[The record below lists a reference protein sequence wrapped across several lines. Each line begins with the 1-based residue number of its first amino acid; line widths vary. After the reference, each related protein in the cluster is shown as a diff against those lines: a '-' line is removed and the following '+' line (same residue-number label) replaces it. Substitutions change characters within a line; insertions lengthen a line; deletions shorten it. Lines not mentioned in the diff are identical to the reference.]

1 MKTNIPKKRLARKT
15 NAAAQAAGRAMIA
28 DLKELIS
35 TMKAGVP
42 LESKYT
48 VRTVEVPDEPGQYDA
63 AAIRATRDLL
73 GASQAVFGYLVG
85 VSVKLVQAWEQGN
98 RRPAIW
104 ARRLFDEMNRD
115 PKHWR
120 GMLKKAS

>member
-1 MKTNIPKKRLARKT
+1 MV
-15 NAAAQAAGRAMIA
+15 A
-28 DLKELIS
+28 DLKELIA
-35 TMKAGVP
+35 TMKAGIP

-48 VRTVEVPDEPGQYDA
+48 VRSVEVPDEPAKYDA
-63 AAIRATRDLL
+63 VAIRGTRDLI
-73 GASQAVFGYLVG
+73 GVASRSVFGYLVG

>member
-1 MKTNIPKKRLARKT
+1 MKASIAKKRAPRKST
-15 NAAAQAAGRAMIA
+15 KAADAAGRAMIA
-28 DLKELIS
+28 DLKELIA
-35 TMKAGVP
+35 TMKAGTP

-48 VRTVEVPDEPGQYDA
+48 VRTVEVPNEPGQYDA
-63 AAIRATRDLL
+63 VAIRATRDVI
-73 GASQAVFGYLVG
+73 GASQMVFAYLVG
-85 VSVKLVQAWEQGN
+85 VSAKLVQAWEQGG

-120 GMLKKAS
+120 AMLKKAS